1 MSEKI
6 IGFVLTSGETI
17 IGQLDLNLFDSFPSG
32 CYLIENPAQVA
43 LQPMGNERMGIAL
56 IPFLPYS
63 EGPIEFPISAMA
75 ARFTPNDQLSNEYR
89 RLFGSGIEIA
99 SANVIQQ
106 LHS

>member
-1 MSEKI
+1 MN
-6 IGFVLTSGETI
+6 IGFVLVSGETI
-17 IGQLDLNLFDSFPSG
+17 IGHVSNEESSTIF
-32 CYLIENPAQVA
+32 IENPAQVI

-63 EGPIEFPISAMA
+63 EGSIEFPVSAMT